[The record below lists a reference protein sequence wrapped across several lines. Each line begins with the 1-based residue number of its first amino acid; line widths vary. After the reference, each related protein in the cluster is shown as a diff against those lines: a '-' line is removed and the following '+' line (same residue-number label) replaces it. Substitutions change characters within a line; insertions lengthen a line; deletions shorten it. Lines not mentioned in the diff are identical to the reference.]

1 MPSEIIAVVN
11 NTAAKRFEVILDGKT
26 AVAEYRLGDGVIE
39 FVHTE
44 VPRELEGRGIA
55 SHLARAGLDY
65 ARANHLGVVPRCP
78 FFAAWIDRH
87 PEYQDL
93 VREVE

>member
-1 MPSEIIAVVN
+1 MSSDIITVVN
-11 NTAAKRFEVILDGKT
+11 NLEAQRFEATLEGKV
-26 AVAEYRLGDGVIE
+26 AVAEYRLGEGVIE

-55 SHLARAGLDY
+55 SHLARAGLDH
-65 ARANHLGVVPRCP
+65 ARANHLRVVPRCP
-78 FFAAWIDRH
+78 FFAAWIARH

-93 VREVE
+93 VREP

>member
-11 NTAAKRFEVILDGKT
+11 NTEAKRFEVSLDGKV
-26 AVAEYRLGDGVIE
+26 AVAEYRLAEGVIE
-39 FVHTE
+39 FVHTD
-44 VPRELEGRGIA
+44 VPRDLEGRGIA

-65 ARANHLGVVPRCP
+65 ARAQKLGVVPRCP
-78 FFAAWIDRH
+78 FFAAWIGKH

-93 VREVE
+93 VREP